1 MGRTKIAITIDQL
14 TLEELDRLVNEQ
26 VFKNRSQ
33 AIQTAV
39 SEKLDRLRRY
49 RLAAECAKLDP
60 NFEKAVAEEGMSEE
74 LSEWP
79 EY

>member
-1 MGRTKIAITIDQL
+1 MGRTKIAITIDEL
-14 TLEELDRLVNEQ
+14 TLEELDRLVKEQ
-26 VFKNRSQ
+26 VFNNRSQ

-39 SEKLDRLRRY
+39 SEKLDRLRRK

-60 NFEKAVAEEGMSEE
+60 DFEKALAEEGLSEE

>member
-39 SEKLDRLRRY
+39 SEKLDRLRRH